1 MIMNISFRDLSKSY
15 GAIPAKTTVLHNV
28 AAEIRDGEVCAILG
42 PSGSGKSTLLQLIG
56 GLESAD
62 EGSIVVAG
70 RDITKMSPREI
81 GRYRRELLGFVF
93 QFYNLIPNLTV
104 RENIELCANLTRNPV
119 PVDDL
124 LTEIGMIEHKNKFP
138 AQLSGGQQQRCAIAR
153 ALVKKPPILL
163 CDEPTGALDSQNARE
178 IMCLLERVNRE
189 FGTTILIVSHNPVIV
204 DTVHHVLQLKDGR
217 IVSDRVNTSPVAA
230 AKLDW

>member
-1 MIMNISFRDLSKSY
+1 MRISFRDLCKSY
-15 GAIPAKTTVLHNV
+15 GVAPATTEVLHHV
-28 AAEIRDGEVCAILG
+28 SADIEEGQMCAILG

-62 EGSIVVAG
+62 EGSIVVAD
-70 RDITKMSPREI
+70 REITKMSSREI
-81 GRYRRELLGFVF
+81 GRYRRDYLGFIF

-104 RENIELCANLTRNPV
+104 RENIELCANLTRHPV

-124 LTEIGMIEHKNKFP
+124 LTELGMIEHRNKFP

-178 IMCLLERVNRE
+178 IMCLLERVNRD

-204 DTVHHVLQLKDGR
+204 DTVHRVLHLKDGK
-217 IVSDRVNTSPVAA
+217 IISDKVNTSPVPAA
-230 AKLDW
+230 QLEW